1 MANTFKLKTKADVS
15 SAVPSLIYTV
25 PNTATG
31 CVVLGMILT
40 NKATSEIRAT
50 VYLESNTSDVEINEN
65 IELLHSVKIP
75 AYTTLEVFSGQKL
88 NLQTDD
94 LIRVQADTPGSL
106 DFALSLMEMT

>member
-1 MANTFKLKTKADVS
+1 MANLFKLKTKADVS

-40 NKATSEIRAT
+40 NKHTAEIRAT
-50 VYLESNTSDVEINEN
+50 VYLESNTSDVEINED

-88 NLQTDD
+88 NLQTEDT
-94 LIRVQADTPGSL
+94 IRVQSDTAGTL
-106 DFALSLMEMT
+106 DFALSIMEMT